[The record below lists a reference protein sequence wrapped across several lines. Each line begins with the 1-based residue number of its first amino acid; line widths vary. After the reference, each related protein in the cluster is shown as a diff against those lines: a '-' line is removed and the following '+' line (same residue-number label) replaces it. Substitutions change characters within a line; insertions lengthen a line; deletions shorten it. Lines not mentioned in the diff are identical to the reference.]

1 MNIGVFGEFFAYLYR
16 KRWLLAVN
24 FLIACAAGVVYSF
37 VILQQEYSASV
48 TFLPP
53 PGDNMSAL
61 SLVGLSVPSLSMGG
75 ASSDQVDVVFHSNAT
90 KRRIIDEFDLVK
102 YFKLEKSKN
111 KFVLAAK
118 RMKKYVMLNATEK
131 GGLGM
136 TKTVSYDII
145 CYHPSPDTAKLM
157 AEFTFAVMDSTI
169 CEISIDKAQRQRIF
183 TEKQIALQNKKM
195 DSLQV
200 VFQEFQN
207 TNKAYDVP
215 EQAKLSLKAYADLK
229 AAALLNELKLASLRG
244 EFSGAT
250 HEISE
255 LRRSQQVY
263 EAKLREY
270 ESSEN
275 PNVIPSLDKSSKL
288 FPEYAKML
296 RDVEVQNQLI
306 LFLTKE
312 LEQARLQE
320 AKDVS
325 PLIIVDPAFIPE
337 YKSRPRRIAVIL
349 AVVFAESLFFLGFL
363 TYIFY
368 VRQML
373 ANNGKFSAFVKS
385 VKQD

>member
-1 MNIGVFGEFFAYLYR
+1 MNTSVFEAFCAYLYR
-16 KRWLLAVN
+16 KRWLLIVN
-24 FLIACAAGVVYSF
+24 LLFACVAGAVYSF
-37 VILQQEYSASV
+37 VILKKEYSASV

-53 PGDNMSAL
+53 PGDNTSAL
-61 SLVGLSVPSLSMGG
+61 SLLGLSIPSLSLGG
-75 ASSDQVDVVFHSNAT
+75 GSSDQVEVVFYSNAT
-90 KRRIIDEFDLVK
+90 KRRIIDEFNLIK
-102 YFKLEKSKN
+102 YFKLEKNKN
-111 KFVLAAK
+111 KFALATK
-118 RMKKYVMLNATEK
+118 RMNKYVMLGMSEK

-136 TKTVSYDII
+136 TKTVSYSIT
-145 CYHPSPDTAKLM
+145 CYHPSPDTARLM
-157 AEFTFAVMDSTI
+157 ADFTFAVMDSTI

-215 EQAKLSLKAYADLK
+215 EQAKLTLKAYADLK

-244 EFSGAT
+244 EFSGST
-250 HEISE
+250 HEIAE
-255 LRRSQQVY
+255 LRRNQRVY
-263 EAKLREY
+263 EAKLKEY
-270 ESSEN
+270 ETSED

-296 RDVEVQNQLI
+296 RDIEVQNQLF

-320 AKDVS
+320 ARDIS
-325 PLIIVDPAFIPE
+325 PLIIVDPAFVPE
-337 YKSRPRRIAVIL
+337 YKSRPRRVVVIL
-349 AVVFAESLFFLGFL
+349 AVIFTECLFFLGFL
-363 TYIFY
+363 TYFFY
-368 VRQML
+368 LKHVL
-373 ANNGKFSAFVKS
+373 AKSDKFNEFVKY